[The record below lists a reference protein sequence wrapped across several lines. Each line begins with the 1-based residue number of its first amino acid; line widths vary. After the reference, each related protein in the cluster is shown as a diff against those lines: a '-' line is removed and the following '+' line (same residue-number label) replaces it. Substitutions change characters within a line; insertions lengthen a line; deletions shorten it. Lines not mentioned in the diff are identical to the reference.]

1 MLCQQQASYFKENY
15 FQEQHFPK
23 ALSRKI
29 PNLKVSTK
37 FLCITAQKE
46 NFPVSNFFSK
56 CEQIRRKLWI
66 CSLLLENFIMQ
77 NLIFRTVHL

>member
-37 FLCITAQKE
+37 IFMYYCAK
-46 NFPVSNFFSK
+46 
-56 CEQIRRKLWI
+56 RKL
-66 CSLLLENFIMQ
+66 S
-77 NLIFRTVHL
+77 R